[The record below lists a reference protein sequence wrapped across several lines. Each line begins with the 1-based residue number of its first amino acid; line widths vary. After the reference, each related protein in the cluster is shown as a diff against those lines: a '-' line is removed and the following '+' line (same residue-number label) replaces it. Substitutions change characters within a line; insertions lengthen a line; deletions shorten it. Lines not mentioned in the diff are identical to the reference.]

1 MKPWLA
7 LHSSNVTTGLGMQT
21 RACPRQPMPM
31 HQDAIKM
38 HGRTAGCLT
47 PFSWDGGV
55 VSPNADATRACS
67 RSFFSRD
74 RHILHTRSQLPS
86 HATPHHSSPQVEVEG
101 CLPRPLLHSHAL
113 RARHNFSKQRM
124 MDLLLRVIVDNNRR
138 EPPKFPDGEGWL
150 FPRHYCVTRWRR
162 PWPVPLLLVLIRC
175 ADVSSYLRPPI
186 LLDRAQFS

>member
-1 MKPWLA
+1 MQMRPGPA
-7 LHSSNVTTGLGMQT
+7 LVPSS
-21 RACPRQPMPM
+21 
-31 HQDAIKM
+31 HAI
-38 HGRTAGCLT
+38 A
-47 PFSWDGGV
+47 
-55 VSPNADATRACS
+55 A
-67 RSFFSRD
+67 SFTRD
-74 RHILHTRSQLPS
+74 RNFLLTRS
-86 HATPHHSSPQVEVEG
+86 PHHSSPQVEVEG
-101 CLPRPLLHSHAL
+101 CLPRPPLLHSHAL

-124 MDLLLRVIVDNNRR
+124 MDLLLRVIVDNNRS

>member
-1 MKPWLA
+1 
-7 LHSSNVTTGLGMQT
+7 MQT

-31 HQDAIKM
+31 HQDAIKK
-38 HGRTAGCLT
+38 HGRTAGCRT
-47 PFSWDGGV
+47 PPTWDGGV

-74 RHILHTRSQLPS
+74 RRILRMDRNFLLTRSPLPS
-86 HATPHHSSPQVEVEG
+86 RSIASSFITSSRGRRVFAAASS
-101 CLPRPLLHSHAL
+101 LLHSHAL
-113 RARHNFSKQRM
+113 RARHNFSVQRM
-124 MDLLLRVIVDNNRR
+124 MDLLLRVILDNNRS
-138 EPPKFPDGEGWL
+138 EPPKFSDGEGWL